1 MDSALTASDIALLN
15 KDGAGFNGNSFL
27 WIFALLILANGGIG
41 GWNNRGYGDY
51 GQYATAASQQE
62 VLFNQHFNNLDNKMD
77 RGFTSIGNGIA
88 DATFALN
95 NSIKDG
101 NAMVAGRVVDEGRAM
116 QSQLANYNCTTQK
129 NIDSVRFDMSNYASA
144 IQATD
149 TANTQKILDVLAQ
162 NKIESLQGRINQL
175 ELQNAMCGVVRY
187 PNTITYDAGTG
198 PFCGCNNG
206 CCR

>member
-1 MDSALTASDIALLN
+1 MVLIIL
-15 KDGAGFNGNSFL
+15 
-27 WIFALLILANGGIG
+27 FALIFGWGGNGLGRC
-41 GWNNRGYGDY
+41 NDF
-51 GQYATAASQQE
+51 GQYATTASQTEILLGQQ
-62 VLFNQHFNNLDNKMD
+62 FQNLDNKID
-77 RGFTSIGNGIA
+77 RIGNGIA

-101 NAMVAGRVVDEGRAM
+101 NYATQNIIKDGFC
-116 QSQLANYNCTTQK
+116 ANQR

-162 NKIESLQGRINQL
+162 NKIEALQGRINQL

-187 PNTITYDAGTG
+187 PNGMTYNAGTS
-198 PFCGCNNG
+198 PFCACNNG
-206 CCR
+206 CCM

>member
-1 MDSALTASDIALLN
+1 MNEGYTLSDIAAVGGNGMFGGNNSIVTLL
-15 KDGAGFNGNSFL
+15 L
-27 WIFALLILANGGIG
+27 LFALISGNGIFG
-41 GWNNRGYGDY
+41 RGDY

-62 VLFNQHFNNLDNKMD
+62 ILFGQQFQNLDNKID
-77 RGFTSIGNGIA
+77 RLSNGLA
-88 DATFALN
+88 DLGFALN

-101 NAMVAGRVVDEGRAM
+101 NAMVAGRVVDEGRGLQM
-116 QSQLANYNCTTQK
+116 QLADHNCSIQK
-129 NIDSVRFDMSNYASA
+129 NMDSVRFDMSNYASA

-162 NKIESLQGRINQL
+162 NKIETLQGRINQL

-187 PNTITYDAGTG
+187 PNGMTYNAGTS

-206 CCR
+206 CCM

>member
-1 MDSALTASDIALLN
+1 MTEGYSLSDIAAVN
-15 KDGAGFNGNSFL
+15 GGNGMFCGNSSWVL
-27 WIFALLILANGGIG
+27 IILFALIFGWGGNGLGRC
-41 GWNNRGYGDY
+41 NDF
-51 GQYATAASQQE
+51 GQYATASSQTEILLGQQ
-62 VLFNQHFNNLDNKMD
+62 FQNLDNKID
-77 RGFTSIGNGIA
+77 RIGNGIA

-101 NAMVAGRVVDEGRAM
+101 NYATQNIIKDCFC
-116 QSQLANYNCTTQK
+116 ANQK

-162 NKIESLQGRINQL
+162 NKIEALQGRINQL

-187 PNTITYDAGTG
+187 PNGITYNAGTS
-198 PFCGCNNG
+198 PFCACNNG
-206 CCR
+206 CCM

>member
-1 MDSALTASDIALLN
+1 MESGLSASDIALLGN
-15 KDGAGFNGNSFL
+15 EGMNGGNAFL
-27 WIFALLILANGGIG
+27 WIFALLILANGGLG
-41 GWNNRGYGDY
+41 GWNRAGEF

-62 VLFNQHFNNLDNKMD
+62 ILFGQQFQNLDNKLD
-77 RGFTSIGNGIA
+77 RLGNGIA

-101 NAMVAGRVVDEGRAM
+101 NYATQNIVKDGFC
-116 QSQLANYNCTTQK
+116 ANQK

-162 NKIESLQGRINQL
+162 NKIETLQGQINQL
-175 ELQNAMCGVVRY
+175 QLQNALCGVVRY
-187 PNTITYDAGTG
+187 PNSWTYNAGTS
-198 PFCGCNNG
+198 PFCNCNNG
-206 CCR
+206 CGCGNI

>member
-1 MDSALTASDIALLN
+1 MTEGYSLSDIAAVN
-15 KDGAGFNGNSFL
+15 GGNGMFGGNSSWVL
-27 WIFALLILANGGIG
+27 IILFALIFGWGGNGLGRC
-41 GWNNRGYGDY
+41 NDF
-51 GQYATAASQQE
+51 GQYATAASQTEILLGQQ
-62 VLFNQHFNNLDNKMD
+62 FQNLDNKID
-77 RGFTSIGNGIA
+77 RIGNGIA

-101 NAMVAGRVVDEGRAM
+101 NYATQNIIKDGFC
-116 QSQLANYNCTTQK
+116 ANQR

-162 NKIESLQGRINQL
+162 NKIEALQGRINQL

-187 PNTITYDAGTG
+187 PNGMTYNAGPS
-198 PFCGCNNG
+198 PFCACNNG
-206 CCR
+206 CCM